1 VYAFLDNFWYKPKFY
16 ILIYIFCCILLNC
29 CFCINFQAIWKHK
42 PQHKVHT
49 TLSLPTHSSLYLSPI
64 HLPPTSTRC
73 IIHLGPIMLY
83 SAACGHICTFG
94 IHCKNYTIIQTVMH
108 TKSLLVFSVRTAN
121 LPTTS
126 CVPFCHT
133 KVSGPWSRTN
143 GAVVWPVKHNVQAL
157 TRASLD
163 N

>member
-1 VYAFLDNFWYKPKFY
+1 MYTKFY

-29 CFCINFQAIWKHK
+29 CFCINFHAICKHK
-42 PQHKVHT
+42 PQHKIHT
-49 TLSLPTHSSLYLSPI
+49 TLPLPTHSPSLYLSPI

-73 IIHLGPIMLY
+73 VIHLRPIMMY
-83 SAACGHICTFG
+83 SAAHGHICTLG
-94 IHCKNYTIIQTVMH
+94 IHCKNYTIIQTAIH
-108 TKSLLVFSVRTAN
+108 TNSLLVFGVRVAN
-121 LPTTS
+121 VPTTR

-133 KVSGPWSRTN
+133 RVRGPWSRTN

-157 TRASLD
+157 TMASLD